1 MSFNAKNL
9 TYGHQS
15 YSKAES
21 NEPEFLRKLKGQ
33 YGGTDPA
40 RHQQPLARPRKQKNP
55 LEEDEDDPIYVH
67 EANPHEP
74 MSKAAYDALMDTATE
89 DHDGLFTTVEE
100 SSRGAKKSS
109 DQTGPPSEPHREK
122 CGMQEAPSKQQMAV
136 IGAASK
142 KRSAKIVG
150 DGAEADDARVCAEN
164 LEPAKS
170 QGLKKAKKQKLSFQD
185 D

>member
-9 TYGHQS
+9 TY
-15 YSKAES
+15 ES
-21 NEPEFLRKLKGQ
+21 NEPGFLRKLKGQ

-40 RHQQPLARPRKQKNP
+40 RHQQPLARPRKQRNP
-55 LEEDEDDPIYVH
+55 LEEDEDDPIYVD

-74 MSKAAYDALMDTATE
+74 MSKAAYDALMEDTATE
-89 DHDGLFTTVEE
+89 DRDGLFTTVEE

-109 DQTGPPSEPHREK
+109 NQTGPPSEPHGER
-122 CGMQEAPSKQQMAV
+122 CGMQEAPLKQQMAV

-150 DGAEADDARVCAEN
+150 DGAAADEARGCAEN
-164 LEPAKS
+164 SEPAKS
-170 QGLKKAKKQKLSFQD
+170 QGLKKAKRQKLSFQD